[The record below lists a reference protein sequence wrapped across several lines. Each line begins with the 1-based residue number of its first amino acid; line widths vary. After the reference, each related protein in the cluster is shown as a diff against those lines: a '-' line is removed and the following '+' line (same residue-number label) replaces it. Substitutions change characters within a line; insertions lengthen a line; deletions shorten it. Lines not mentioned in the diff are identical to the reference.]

1 MDASFSPWGG
11 GGGGVTDCVH
21 LQNRQHTEG
30 LEEHCDVDRIHGLRG

>member
-1 MDASFSPWGG
+1 MRASLLGEE